1 MGFSRQEY
9 WCGLPCPSPEDLP
22 DPRMSLTSS
31 AFAGGFFNTSIT
43 WEALC
48 IYIHRCNLITLC
60 RFMKMPTQDCCCC
73 FSPYVM
79 ANSFATVWT
88 VLLQAPLSM
97 WFPKQETLEWVAI
110 SFSRGS
116 SWPRDQTHLSLCLL
130 HWRAEELMLSNCG
143 TRKDSWK
150 PLEQQGD
157 QTGQS

>member
-1 MGFSRQEY
+1 MSFLHTHTHTHTHTHISHSSGGWKPEIRVPVCWSGGESL
-9 WCGLPCPSPEDLP
+9 LPGCRLQTSCYVLVRELDHKEGCVCAK
-22 DPRMSLTSS
+22 SLQ
-31 AFAGGFFNTSIT
+31 
-43 WEALC
+43 LC
-48 IYIHRCNLITLC
+48 LTLC
-60 RFMKMPTQDCCCC
+60 
-73 FSPYVM
+73 SPMQCSPPGSSVQEI
-79 ANSFATVWT
+79 
-88 VLLQAPLSM
+88 LQAR
-97 WFPKQETLEWVAI
+97 TLEWVAI